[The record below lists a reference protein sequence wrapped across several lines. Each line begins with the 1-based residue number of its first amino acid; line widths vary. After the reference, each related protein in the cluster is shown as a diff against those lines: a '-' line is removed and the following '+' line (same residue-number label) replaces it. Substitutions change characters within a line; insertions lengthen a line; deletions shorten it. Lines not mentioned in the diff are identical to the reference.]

1 MRRGVKLSIAAICSL
16 GLILCV
22 AAKAAD
28 NADGS
33 PQPSGFLADYS
44 RLAPAPANPN
54 NKRWGDRNFDIRPYG
69 KILLNPIEV
78 WLSPASEYKG
88 VSPEVLKHMSDEFNG
103 SFRRALTS
111 GYELVEQPGP
121 GVLQVRLAITG
132 VNLAKPALR
141 PRDII
146 PIKAIFNIGRAVSG
160 NSVMNVVLTG
170 EMQALDPAG
179 NVVAEAIASG
189 TSDKTISEKQEITWK
204 ELQSVTDA
212 WATALRNGLDTARGI
227 APRQEK

>member
-1 MRRGVKLSIAAICSL
+1 M
-16 GLILCV
+16 
-22 AAKAAD
+22 
-28 NADGS
+28 
-33 PQPSGFLADYS
+33 
-44 RLAPAPANPN
+44 
-54 NKRWGDRNFDIRPYG
+54 
-69 KILLNPIEV
+69 
-78 WLSPASEYKG
+78 
-88 VSPEVLKHMSDEFNG
+88 LKHMSDEFNG

-170 EMQALDPAG
+170 EMQVLDPAG

-227 APRQEK
+227 VPGQEK